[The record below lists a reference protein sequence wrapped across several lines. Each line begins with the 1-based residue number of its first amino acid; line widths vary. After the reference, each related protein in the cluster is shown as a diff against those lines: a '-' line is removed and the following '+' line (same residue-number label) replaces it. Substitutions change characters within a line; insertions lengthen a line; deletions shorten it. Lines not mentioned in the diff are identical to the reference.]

1 MNGKMRKIWLINKD
15 YMLLLMYKISVRD
28 KLWKQ
33 KNIYNKLQ
41 NNKLLK
47 YKMLLLI
54 NVENKDKKLK
64 NMYK

>member
-1 MNGKMRKIWLINKD
+1 
-15 YMLLLMYKISVRD
+15 MLLLMCKISVRD
-28 KLWKQ
+28 KLWKR

-47 YKMLLLI
+47 YKMLLSI